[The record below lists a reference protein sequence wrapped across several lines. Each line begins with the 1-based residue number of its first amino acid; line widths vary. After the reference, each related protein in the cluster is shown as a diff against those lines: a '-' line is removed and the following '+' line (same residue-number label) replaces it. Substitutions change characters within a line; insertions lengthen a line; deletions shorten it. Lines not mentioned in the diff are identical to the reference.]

1 MFLRIRPAPNG
12 LKNTRIL
19 VFHGPT
25 ACPNFAQL
33 LTPPMNIIN
42 ILLVDD
48 HHLVLDGM
56 RALLSQEPDF
66 QVVGEAR
73 NGREAV
79 EKATALRPHIVI
91 MDISMP
97 EMDGIEATQLICG
110 NKSLKGT
117 NVMVLSMYSNREFI
131 NELMEAGA
139 KGYLLK
145 NTGRAELREAI
156 HTVSAGQ
163 RYLCK
168 PVQETMDAPVKSRS
182 RKEGEGFVPI
192 TKREKEIIRL
202 LLAEKN
208 SHEIADA
215 LHLSPATVETHRKN
229 ILHKLDMH
237 STAGLVRYAMERGW
251 NLEG

>member
-1 MFLRIRPAPNG
+1 MAESMITTHP
-12 LKNTRIL
+12 
-19 VFHGPT
+19 
-25 ACPNFAQL
+25 
-33 LTPPMNIIN
+33 IN

-48 HHLVLDGM
+48 HHLVIDGM

-66 QVVGEAR
+66 KVVGEAR

-79 EKATALRPHIVI
+79 EKAKALKPRVVI

-97 EMDGIEATQLICG
+97 EMDGIEATQLIRR
-110 NKSLKGT
+110 NKNLKNT
-117 NVMVLSMYSNREFI
+117 YVMVLSMYSNREFI
-131 NELMEAGA
+131 DELLEAGA
-139 KGYLLK
+139 TGYLLK

-168 PVQETMDAPVKSRS
+168 PVQDTMDAPFRNHERQPGK
-182 RKEGEGFVPI
+182 GFVTI
-192 TKREKEIIRL
+192 TKREKEIIL
-202 LLAEKN
+202 LIMAEKN
-208 SHEIADA
+208 THDIADA

-251 NLEG
+251 NTENGNDTTLFS

>member
-1 MFLRIRPAPNG
+1 ME
-12 LKNTRIL
+12 
-19 VFHGPT
+19 
-25 ACPNFAQL
+25 
-33 LTPPMNIIN
+33 MIN

-66 QVVGEAR
+66 KVVGEAR

-79 EKATALRPHIVI
+79 EKANELKPHIVI

-97 EMDGIEATQLICG
+97 EMDGIEATQLICS
-110 NKSLKGT
+110 NKALQGT
-117 NVMVLSMYSNREFI
+117 FVMVLSMYSNREFI
-131 NELMEAGA
+131 TELLDAGA
-139 KGYLLK
+139 RGYLLK

-156 HTVSAGQ
+156 YAVGSGQ

-168 PVQETMDAPVKSRS
+168 PVQETMDAPFRSHS

-192 TKREKEIIRL
+192 TKREKQIIKM

-208 SHEIADA
+208 THEIASA
-215 LHLSPATVETHRKN
+215 LHLSPSTVETHRKN

-251 NLEG
+251 NLEN

>member
-1 MFLRIRPAPNG
+1 MDP
-12 LKNTRIL
+12 
-19 VFHGPT
+19 
-25 ACPNFAQL
+25 
-33 LTPPMNIIN
+33 IN

-56 RALLSQEPDF
+56 RALLSQEPNF
-66 QVVGEAR
+66 NVVGEAR

-79 EKATALRPHIVI
+79 EKATALRPRIVI

-97 EMDGIEATQLICG
+97 EMDGIEATKLIRK
-110 NKSLKGT
+110 NKDLKET
-117 NVMVLSMYSNREFI
+117 FVMVLSMYNNREFI
-131 NELMEAGA
+131 DELMEAGA
-139 KGYLLK
+139 SGYLLK
-145 NTGRAELREAI
+145 NTGRAELHEAI
-156 HTVSAGQ
+156 NTVNAGQ

-168 PVQETMDAPVKSRS
+168 PVQETMDAPYSNPRA
-182 RKEGEGFVPI
+182 EGQGFVSL

-202 LLAEKN
+202 IAAGK
-208 SHEIADA
+208 STSEIADL

-251 NLEG
+251 NTES